1 MKRILQNSFGKTIL
15 CLLVALVSLPAWAN
29 NTNSNT
35 CFSAVRANVAIG
47 SGKVYVSKT
56 NQAPASGAYESPSHY
71 DYQTGDRHFD
81 WGWVYPEHT
90 YYLFAQANQ
99 GYYFDG
105 WYTNNN
111 CTEGRSTNIPLQ
123 VKLTAESRDKENP
136 TSTERYAKFVAF
148 DPVTF
153 SVPAGTYAEPQNVT
167 LSCTTSGATIKYSFD
182 NSTWNT
188 YSTPIPVTENTTI
201 YARAEKI
208 VSGLTCTSNDYS
220 ATYTLLLTLT
230 NDGDN
235 TSNIASFNGKT
246 CDVKLDGRTLS
257 KNDAWNSLC
266 LPFDLTIEGSILDGD
281 GVIAKELDN
290 ASFSA
295 NTLTLNFKE
304 VTTLEAGKPYI
315 IKWANA
321 GALVSPVFENVTI
334 KSGEPTAV
342 RIPITNLDGSGE
354 MYITF
359 EGTYEKLANFDDPRH
374 ILYVGSNNNLNYPGP
389 NSWIGAQRAYFKLEG
404 VHAGSGSGANF
415 IKESVIG
422 INDEDPTGIDNVN
435 DNDNDNLNLNDEPIY
450 NIAGQRI
457 SKMQKGIN
465 IVNGKKIF
473 VK

>member
-235 TSNIASFNGKT
+235 TSLISSSNGNT
-246 CDVKLDGRTLS
+246 CNVKLADRTFS
-257 KNDAWNSLC
+257 TGKWYTLC
-266 LPFDLTIEGSILDGD
+266 LPFDVTIANSPLAGADARMLNDQTHIEGHTLKLGFTDVS
-281 GVIAKELDN
+281 EL
-290 ASFSA
+290 
-295 NTLTLNFKE
+295 
-304 VTTLEAGKPYI
+304 VAGTPYI
-315 IKWANA
+315 IRWESGSNI
-321 GALVSPVFENVTI
+321 VNPVFENVTI
-334 KSGEPTAV
+334 TSQKNNTVYDLGNGRS
-342 RIPITNLDGSGE
+342 
-354 MYITF
+354 ITF
-359 EGTYEKLANFDDPRH
+359 EGSYKFTTYNEVDQSTLFISSNK
-374 ILYVGSNNNLNYPGP
+374 IYYVGVNTT
-389 NSWIGAQRAYFKLEG
+389 IGAQRACFLLGGFIYNGIGTDSTSG
-404 VHAGSGSGANF
+404 V
-415 IKESVIG
+415 KEFG
-422 INDEDPTGIDNVN
+422 ITFTDEDPTGIASPLGETEEGVS
-435 DNDNDNLNLNDEPIY
+435 IY
-450 NIAGQRI
+450 NLSGQRI
-457 SKMQKGIN
+457 NKMQKGIN
-465 IVNGKKIF
+465 IVNGKKIM

>member
-1 MKRILQNSFGKTIL
+1 MKGN
-15 CLLVALVSLPAWAN
+15 LLNKVWLRVCMIVAVMTTAFAGNAWAD
-29 NTNSNT
+29 SHYH
-35 CFSAVRANVAIG
+35 SKVVAHAYG
-47 SGKVYVSKT
+47 AGKVYVSFNNNSTPSSSSYKSEAT
-56 NQAPASGAYESPSHY
+56 AESG
-71 DYQTGDRHFD
+71 DQGDTQS
-81 WGWVYPEHT
+81 HT
-90 YYLFAQANQ
+90 YYLYSQANANN
-99 GYYFDG
+99 YFVG
-105 WYTNNN
+105 WYTNSN
-111 CTEGRSTNIPLQ
+111 CSGNPKSTQPSGYKITVVGEDN
-123 VKLTAESRDKENP
+123 SNP
-136 TSTERYAKFVAF
+136 STTNYYAKFVAF
-148 DPVTF
+148 APVTF

-201 YARAEKI
+201 FARAEKNQGQSD
-208 VSGLTCTSNDYS
+208 VYS
-220 ATYTLLLTLT
+220 AAYTLLLTLA

-257 KNDAWNSLC
+257 KNDKWNSLC
-266 LPFDLTIEGSILDGD
+266 LPFDLTIAGSILDGD
-281 GVIAKELDN
+281 GVVAKEIKN

-295 NTLTLNFKE
+295 NTLTLNFDV
-304 VTTLEAGKPYI
+304 VTTLKAGKPYI

-321 GALVSPVFENVTI
+321 DALVSPIFENVTI
-334 KSGEPTAV
+334 KKGEPAAAAV

-359 EGTYEKLANFDDPRH
+359 EGTYKKLADFEDPRH
-374 ILYVGSNNNLNYPGP
+374 ILYVGSSNNLNYPGP
-389 NSWIGAQRAYFKLEG
+389 SSWIGAQRAYFKLEG

-422 INDEDPTGIDNVN
+422 INDEDPTGIVNVN
-435 DNDNDNLNLNDEPIY
+435 DNLNANETIY
-450 NIAGQRI
+450 NVAGQRLQ
-457 SKMQKGIN
+457 KMQKGIN

>member
-15 CLLVALVSLPAWAN
+15 CLIVALVSLPAAG
-29 NTNSNT
+29 NSDY
-35 CFSAVRANVAIG
+35 FSKAVAKAVG
-47 SGKVYVSKT
+47 EGKVYVKYGSSAT
-56 NQAPASGAYESPSHY
+56 NQELNNDSNFKTEATAESGKDNQGSAPTHK
-71 DYQTGDRHFD
+71 
-81 WGWVYPEHT
+81 
-90 YYLFAQANQ
+90 YYFSAKANT
-99 GYYFDG
+99 GYYFEG
-105 WYTNNN
+105 WYGNNDSQ
-111 CTEGRSTNIPLQ
+111 CTGNTVSTRISNYEISFEASS
-123 VKLTAESRDKENP
+123 TDSNSP
-136 TSTERYAKFVAF
+136 TTRNRYAKFVAF

-167 LSCTTSGATIKYSFD
+167 LSCATSGATIKYSFD

-220 ATYTLLLTLT
+220 ATYTLLLTLA
-230 NDGDN
+230 NAADN
-235 TSNIASFNGKT
+235 TGSIESFDGKT

-257 KNDAWNSLC
+257 KNNAWNSLC
-266 LPFDLTIEGSILDGD
+266 LPFDLTIAGSILDGD
-281 GVIAKELDN
+281 GVVAKEIDN

-304 VTTLEAGKPYI
+304 VTTTLEAGKPYI
-315 IKWANA
+315 IKWTSGTN
-321 GALVSPVFENVTI
+321 LVNPAFANVTI

-359 EGTYEKLANFDDPRH
+359 EGTYKKLDNFPDARH
-374 ILYVGSNNNLNYPGP
+374 ILYVGSSNNLNYPGP

-435 DNDNDNLNLNDEPIY
+435 DNLNLNDEPIY

-457 SKMQKGIN
+457 QKLQRGIN